1 MLHRDQALVP
11 TAAEVKNLDAL
22 NAVLIYHERA
32 SQKMNRPRLRA
43 RHRPFHRAA

>member
-11 TAAEVKNLDAL
+11 TAAEVKKLDAL

-32 SQKMNRPRLRA
+32 YQKMNRPRLRA